1 MIKIIEKILMLK
13 LIVNYF
19 SVLVLYFL
27 MISCSASTGSRYENE
42 NSQIKN
48 GKNQINTEKDKEQIV
63 EDFDI
68 SPYKTKIVIPEKT
81 TPKTGS
87 DEIWFNYKQN
97 SNDTKNK
104 TIVGNADGYRVL
116 ILITDN
122 LDEANQLRSEIYFNN
137 KSEEV
142 YIDFEPPFYKVK
154 LGDYE
159 NERSANDMRFKLNQ
173 QGYKDAKV
181 IKDKINKFE

>member
-1 MIKIIEKILMLK
+1 MLK
-13 LIVNYF
+13 LRVNYP
-19 SVLVLYFL
+19 LFL
-27 MISCSASTGSRYENE
+27 FLSFILISCAASTGNRYANE
-42 NSQIKN
+42 DDQIK
-48 GKNQINTEKDKEQIV
+48 KDKDQSNTQKDKEELI

-68 SPYKTKIVIPEKT
+68 TPYKTKIVIPEKT
-81 TPKTGS
+81 TTKTAS

-97 SNDTKNK
+97 SNDNKNK

-122 LDEANQLRSEIYFNN
+122 LDEANELRSEIYFNN

>member
-1 MIKIIEKILMLK
+1 M
-13 LIVNYF
+13 
-19 SVLVLYFL
+19 
-27 MISCSASTGSRYENE
+27 
-42 NSQIKN
+42 
-48 GKNQINTEKDKEQIV
+48 
-63 EDFDI
+63 
-68 SPYKTKIVIPEKT
+68 
-81 TPKTGS
+81 
-87 DEIWFNYKQN
+87 
-97 SNDTKNK
+97 
-104 TIVGNADGYRVL
+104 